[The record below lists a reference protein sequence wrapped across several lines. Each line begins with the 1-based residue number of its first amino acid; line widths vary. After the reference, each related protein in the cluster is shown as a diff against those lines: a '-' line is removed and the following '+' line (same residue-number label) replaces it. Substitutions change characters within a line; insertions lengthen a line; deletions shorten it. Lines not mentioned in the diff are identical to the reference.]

1 MATLVD
7 HQLRNLC
14 KMRGLVEPYS
24 PEMINPASIDVTLG
38 ATLLREGD
46 PSKGEDRWVEVDIEN
61 GVYSWSPVSSSW
73 RPTRAV
79 RSRTTWSASST

>member
-14 KMRGLVEPYS
+14 KMRGLVEPYT

-38 ATLLREGD
+38 PTLLREGR
-46 PSKGEDRWVEVDIEN
+46 PGEERWVEVDIEN
-61 GVYSWSPVSSSW
+61 GVYSLEPGEFVLAA
-73 RPTRAV
+73 TQELV